1 MSSRCVLL
9 QPRRRRALA
18 DLARGLIYVPVMIM
32 PAGDPYFIN
41 QMCSAHIPHHGRGCG
56 VGRCELRLAF
66 FFCQGP
72 KLTLYKRQMLLK
84 TGFVEEIN
92 TLP

>member
-9 QPRRRRALA
+9 QPRRQRVLT
-18 DLARGLIYVPVMIM
+18 DLAWGLIYVPVMIM
-32 PAGDPYFIN
+32 PAGDLYFIN
-41 QMCSAHIPHHGRGCG
+41 QMCSTHIPHHGQGCS
-56 VGRCELRLAF
+56 VGRCKFRLT

-72 KLTLYKRQMLLK
+72 KLTLDKCQMLIK